1 MIEIEFNLNLVELM
15 GKERQMV
22 DIGESLSLSELEA
35 KLGLTSDDVGML
47 LINEAWAPL
56 DSIIKDGDRIKL
68 YPFLEG
74 G

>member
-1 MIEIEFNLNLVELM
+1 MIEIEFGLNLAELM
-15 GKERQMV
+15 GTKRQTL
-22 DIGESLSLSELEA
+22 DIGESLSLTQLEA
-35 KLGLTSDDVGML
+35 RLGLAENDVGMV

-56 DSIIKDGDRIKL
+56 DCVIKDGDFVQL

>member
-15 GKERQMV
+15 GKERQTL
-22 DIGESLSLSELEA
+22 DIGEALSLSQLEA
-35 KLGLTSDDVGML
+35 KLGLTDDDVGML
-47 LINEAWAPL
+47 LINELWAPL
-56 DSIIKDGDRIKL
+56 DSIIKDGDRVKL

>member
-1 MIEIEFNLNLVELM
+1 MIEIEFNLNLVERM
-15 GKERQMV
+15 GRKRQTL
-22 DIGESLSLSELEA
+22 DILESLSLSQLEA
-35 KLGLTSDDVGML
+35 KLGLTEDDVGML

-56 DSIIKDGDRIKL
+56 DSVIKDGDQIKL

>member
-1 MIEIEFNLNLVELM
+1 MIEIEFGLNLA
-15 GKERQMV
+15 ERVGQKRLTL
-22 DIGESLSLSELEA
+22 DIGESLPMSQLEA
-35 KLGLTSDDVGML
+35 KLGLTEDDVGML

-56 DSIIKDGDRIKL
+56 DSVIKDGDFVKL